1 MEAQAMADDLW
12 KFRSGVGHERADLRG
27 LSVQAI
33 DGGVGKVKDVA
44 DEGGRAFLI
53 VDTGPWI
60 LGKTV
65 MLPAGVVSAID
76 VDDETVR
83 VDRTKDEI
91 KSAPEYD
98 DELRDDPAFGE
109 ALTRHYGAAKPNV

>member
-1 MEAQAMADDLW
+1 MAEDLW
-12 KFRSGVGHERADLRG
+12 KFQSGVGQERADLRG
-27 LSVQAI
+27 LSVEAI
-33 DGGVGKVKDVA
+33 DGSIGKVKDVV
-44 DEGGRAFLI
+44 DESGRAFLL

-65 MLPAGVVSAID
+65 MLPAGVVVAID
-76 VDDETVR
+76 VDDEKVT

-98 DELRDDPAFGE
+98 DDLRDDASYGD
-109 ALTRHYGAAKPNV
+109 ALTRHYGAAKPQV